1 MNAYMKAC
9 EWDDVE
15 ESGCVLVKSPGKFTL
30 WVDVWRDGEGE
41 YHADWNKYVFDMRD
55 PKDLEIMLFQDDP
68 QNAEEFFAVALEF
81 ADNLKKGA
89 ER

>member
-1 MNAYMKAC
+1 MNAYVKAC

-15 ESGCVLVKSPGKFTL
+15 ESGCVLVESPGKFAL
-30 WVDVWRDGEGE
+30 WVDVWGDDCV
-41 YHADWNKYVFDMRD
+41 DWNKYIFDMRE
-55 PKDLEIMLFQDDP
+55 PKELEIMLFQDDP

-81 ADNLKKGA
+81 VDNMKKGA